1 MSRIKRISYAITPEG
16 HRANAIKQAIDLR
29 DRVLSIVDD
38 SNFSTSTARKI
49 TKKAA
54 FSVVMRS
61 LEASK
66 RLPLSLREHLA
77 MKELNN
83 YIALAKHNKS
93 DFFYATNTD
102 LLPISHPRSTRE
114 HSMTASALRIS
125 RSRWFAADPRITDER
140 AKAVLASAFESV
152 PGSVEHLYYSSILL
166 SLPQGI
172 VPGDALIAA
181 TDGNSSES
189 RSARAR
195 RQRRDRKGRFAYEGG
210 GIRAL
215 IRRASGEI
223 FSISGRVVANAKNSR
238 DVEVEFPDG
247 KIAQVNPAKGEYV
260 KAVLPTPD
268 GYSPKPIVP
277 SVSDEVINEK
287 DLVFLDAPNGWVKD
301 EAFKDFGDKV
311 ERYVDSNKEFV
322 VFASKKDDGTKD
334 YQILNAK
341 SAEEI
346 DVVNTWAEVQ
356 DRLEGKEDQILN
368 PKARLP
374 KQQAAPVET
383 EGGFEYNYPDK
394 AYKIRQD
401 SEYDVQGRV
410 DEESPDFTDDP
421 VELAQNQDE
430 RDLLAALEQA
440 VSPGEGGENA
450 LGVGALPFG
459 KGDEFVP
466 AEAIFFALQEA
477 GMDAPMELAK
487 IYDKK
492 LGNNANEKA
501 LNDFRKKEEV
511 VSGNTPELAESF
523 KKVTEQNPDLEPP
536 TEEPKFDAKK
546 ADLAPLPALLEGLS
560 EKELEQFM
568 ETKDHIPYLPKN
580 EEIEMPQSYNPL
592 SPEPFA
598 AWKEVTAE
606 NPDAILPEGF
616 SDNPVYLAQEIPT
629 NDLLKELRRSV
640 EPGNEVPGAAVIALP
655 TEDGEDFVA
664 NVPGEAVRDAL
675 QLKGVDTNAELKKI
689 ADEGFAGQKDEPIAS
704 VPTFPVRENYLP
716 GAMPDAAGRKRAQDA
731 QPGLPK
737 DGDKSYR
744 DPEKAIDMGGLGIKV
759 GDRVLHRGK
768 YKTVKRVDGEGLYR
782 MVFFEEEF
790 PGENNYLVVGIK
802 QHSVKRPLENDGPE
816 TVDAD
821 GEKVIKLDGNR
832 VGTHE
837 FDGVE
842 MKKVFG
848 KWVMVNGMGGR
859 KFGKYDT
866 LEDAVKAIK
875 ESRGD
880 KPTPVA
886 ELPLDTSADTDSKK
900 LPDGYFIYRK
910 DSEISPDL
918 AGISIEKDG
927 EEVGFLFWNK
937 ETKVIENVEI
947 KREHRGN
954 KLAKSAWDAAKEI
967 EPELKHAEYRTPA
980 GDKFAHSTGDVVP
993 PLKPIG
999 DWTQKDLDEAQAR
1012 AESKE
1017 QKAELPVDMPVE
1029 KKPMNAYERLMAE
1042 QKAEAEAV
1050 EERVAKLKKDAED
1063 RVDEQGRS
1071 VPEGWGFIAKNR
1083 PNFGQVDRPDNY
1095 FNVYG
1100 NNNFEASVDADGKIT
1115 VKDRNGLL
1123 PDKSYDNWEDLQADL
1138 ENQKSEYSAAA
1149 RERVREIAKKYG
1161 YSDEQIAAFDS
1172 MSQQELADFFANPEN
1187 HTKAYTEALDDLA
1200 NSSAI
1205 DLPNPQQKAR
1215 WAQMRKDEK
1224 ILAQAGDAPSKS
1236 AENPLIQKPALDRLV
1251 LEIDKN
1257 DGYEANGLN
1266 FRINTEAFGAKADNI
1281 EVTPIN
1287 WEPGDP
1293 IVARIDMDGGVD
1305 WENDAQYDKYAEAF
1319 NQAIQGLNPPKTAD
1333 PLKES
1338 KELSEGDKAVIKN
1351 NAFVEENAG
1360 TLQPTEARN
1369 LKVGDFMWNAFFGRY
1384 EEILA
1389 MEPADMGRIKF
1400 TVFNVYNN
1408 KEEVRYFEM
1417 DSPLRNVRRP
1427 GIEDQAEPIPSAK
1440 AAPRGGKRKEI
1451 KRKPLGERIVGKEGR
1466 KVGGNVD
1473 AEGFY
1478 KDENGVPLKPGDVVV
1493 YHEEKNEK
1501 AKVWKRGVVKALVGA
1516 QVTEGE
1522 KAGAMVRKGVLYLD
1536 NLIVQWE
1543 GEDAEWAIKQG
1554 GREMKAKNLIRQEG
1568 EIGDIPLPDFRGG
1581 RAVPN
1586 AGRLVAP
1593 DAIADDFKFAVPLME
1608 PVVRKDKDEDL
1619 EEQIRRAMDAGD
1631 EVSFNYNGKTRYVK
1645 PVKIWKNPVNNN
1657 VNVTAVENGEI
1668 KNFTISKM
1676 GYIEDPEG
1684 AALKR
1689 PAQAPAPEA
1698 KVEVPEAA
1706 EDKMNEIVAPTF
1718 DAIDEKQIRDGI
1730 ADIVNQI
1737 RLRRDF
1743 YSKKGGWEGKTNA
1756 GTIDNAEVAIKAF
1769 SSSFNVDNPAEWE
1782 VEALEKAARRIR
1794 RVGEGMEPLADALDN
1809 LKKILKDEK
1818 RRAVLDKAAPEVA
1831 EIDLE
1836 LGNNF
1841 ADLENKEEIIKGFKF
1856 IAGKLPK
1863 EKNYRAPENLRKARG
1878 AIDSIN
1884 EAFDSGAQVDE
1895 IKDYNIDIA
1904 IRRLDREIENPVA
1917 TILAEKLKALQKD
1930 LETQRQA
1937 LIDKRLNMPLPELPP
1952 VENIDNAGFEKV
1964 VNEIIQRMPRKGND
1978 SVVGIRFQLANY
1990 VLPRVKNGFIDIED
2004 LPLPELD
2011 KAINDLRNVGGLDAK
2026 YSEFADILEKYKKDI
2041 DSRGGQ
2047 DGAIGAEP
2055 VNKINPEEVANQRV
2069 AENANAFGADE
2080 NVRKI
2085 LADDLVVDN
2094 DPLLQPF
2101 AEEIKEFFADAEP
2114 KALAKLSAPA
2124 RQALNKFVAKTLKDP
2139 NKAAFP
2145 SDPDERKA
2153 AEQNLANLAF
2163 QLREEKL
2170 AFAPNSNDLGVGNE
2184 ILDIDV
2190 SEMKKF
2196 ADFLLNNSID
2206 RARLKINGQKTAFD
2220 IIPFKGDDKGVNI
2233 TYMLIHRETGRKF
2246 IIKKDTMVGERGAD
2260 AEIAS
2265 AKLALALNI
2274 AGAYKVVRHNKNKD
2288 VVITA
2293 YAGEMLDLV
2302 EDPKRVGDT
2311 KFVSDHSGAA
2321 RQGALVDVIGLA
2333 IMDAILVNGDRHR
2346 SNLLVGRL
2354 KNLEG
2359 VNDPD
2364 NLEEVQFMP
2373 IDHGL
2378 AAIIVRGRNES
2389 PENYI
2394 DGASGDDSHRRA
2406 VNIAAKLI
2414 DLIGVDVY
2422 KQINDMTI
2430 QQAVQALQRERGS
2443 DISDA
2448 DLDLI
2453 ISRLELLR
2461 GIDNSKWKQILK
2473 KR

>member
-29 DRVLSIVDD
+29 DKVLSIVDD

-66 RLPLSLREHLA
+66 GLPLSLREHLA

-93 DFFYATNTD
+93 DFFYASNTD

-152 PGSVEHLYYSSILL
+152 PGSVEHLYYTSILL
-166 SLPQGI
+166 SLPQGT

-215 IRRASGEI
+215 IRRANGEI

-247 KIAQVNPAKGEYV
+247 KIAQINPAKGEYI

-277 SVSDEVINEK
+277 SVSEEVIDEK

-334 YQILNAK
+334 YQILNAS

-368 PKARLP
+368 QKAGLP
-374 KQQAAPVET
+374 KQQVAPVENK
-383 EGGFEYNYPDK
+383 GGFEYNYPDN
-394 AYKIRQD
+394 AYKIKQD

-421 VELAQNQDE
+421 VELAQRQDE

-440 VSPGEGGENA
+440 VSPGEDGENA

-492 LGNNANEKA
+492 LGNNSNEKA
-501 LNDFRKKEEV
+501 LNDFRKKAEV

-523 KKVTEQNPDLEPP
+523 KKVTEQNPDLELP
-536 TEEPKFDAKK
+536 TEEPKFDAKE
-546 ADLAPLPALLEGLS
+546 AESAPLPALLEGLS
-560 EKELEQFM
+560 QKELEQFM

-580 EEIEMPQSYNPL
+580 EEIEMPEGYNPL

-606 NPDAILPEGF
+606 NPDPVLPEGF

-640 EPGNEVPGAAVIALP
+640 EPGNEVPGAAVITLP

-689 ADEGFAGQKDEPIAS
+689 ADEGFVGQREEPI
-704 VPTFPVRENYLP
+704 
-716 GAMPDAAGRKRAQDA
+716 
-731 QPGLPK
+731 
-737 DGDKSYR
+737 
-744 DPEKAIDMGGLGIKV
+744 
-759 GDRVLHRGK
+759 
-768 YKTVKRVDGEGLYR
+768 
-782 MVFFEEEF
+782 
-790 PGENNYLVVGIK
+790 
-802 QHSVKRPLENDGPE
+802 
-816 TVDAD
+816 
-821 GEKVIKLDGNR
+821 
-832 VGTHE
+832 
-837 FDGVE
+837 
-842 MKKVFG
+842 
-848 KWVMVNGMGGR
+848 
-859 KFGKYDT
+859 
-866 LEDAVKAIK
+866 
-875 ESRGD
+875 
-880 KPTPVA
+880 A
-886 ELPLDTSADTDSKK
+886 ELPLD
-900 LPDGYFIYRK
+900 
-910 DSEISPDL
+910 
-918 AGISIEKDG
+918 
-927 EEVGFLFWNK
+927 
-937 ETKVIENVEI
+937 
-947 KREHRGN
+947 
-954 KLAKSAWDAAKEI
+954 
-967 EPELKHAEYRTPA
+967 EPA
-980 GDKFAHSTGDVVP
+980 
-993 PLKPIG
+993 
-999 DWTQKDLDEAQAR
+999 
-1012 AESKE
+1012 
-1017 QKAELPVDMPVE
+1017 E

-1050 EERVAKLKKDAED
+1050 QERVAKLKKDAED
-1063 RVDEQGRS
+1063 RIDEQGRS
-1071 VPEGWGFIAKNR
+1071 VPEGWGFIAKNK

-1100 NNNFEASVDADGKIT
+1100 NNNFEASIDANGKIT
-1115 VKDRNGLL
+1115 VKDRNGLI

-1138 ENQKSEYSAAA
+1138 ANQKSEYSSAA

-1187 HTKAYTEALDDLA
+1187 HTPAYAEALDDLA

-1205 DLPNPQQKAR
+1205 DLPNAAQKQR
-1215 WAQMRKDEK
+1215 WAEMRANEK
-1224 ILAQAGDAPSKS
+1224 ILAQAGDAPSEKAPEAEKPVDGLPLTGEILNGKVKYSIGDKKQTNDVTYRILNLKGDTSSLTEKINKLKS
-1236 AENPLIQKPALDRLV
+1236 RNFIVTGEDGGDLQIQVQRDKKRFPAPGNVKEDIDDILKQLDAPSKNAPIDDEALLDRRLAGESLDV
-1251 LEIDKN
+1251 VAEDLGIPREEVRRREMDALRKRR
-1257 DGYEANGLN
+1257 EANPELPPPS
-1266 FRINTEAFGAKADNI
+1266 E
-1281 EVTPIN
+1281 
-1287 WEPGDP
+1287 EP
-1293 IVARIDMDGGVD
+1293 
-1305 WENDAQYDKYAEAF
+1305 K
-1319 NQAIQGLNPPKTAD
+1319 
-1333 PLKES
+1333 S

-1351 NAFVEENAG
+1351 NAFVEESAG

-1389 MEPADMGRIKF
+1389 METADMGRIKF

-1440 AAPRGGKRKEI
+1440 GAPRGGKRKEI

-1501 AKVWKRGVVKALVGA
+1501 AKVWKRGVIKALVGA

-1522 KAGAMVRKGVLYLD
+1522 KAGGMVRKGVLYLD

-1593 DAIADDFKFAVPLME
+1593 DAVADDKFAVPLME
-1608 PVVRKDKDEDL
+1608 PIVRKDKDKDL
-1619 EEQIRRAMDAGD
+1619 EEQIRRAIDAGD

-1645 PVKIWKNPVNNN
+1645 PIKIWNNPINDNI
-1657 VNVTAVENGEI
+1657 NVTAIENGEI

-1689 PAQAPAPEA
+1689 PAPAPEA
-1698 KVEVPEAA
+1698 P
-1706 EDKMNEIVAPTF
+1706 
-1718 DAIDEKQIRDGI
+1718 
-1730 ADIVNQI
+1730 
-1737 RLRRDF
+1737 
-1743 YSKKGGWEGKTNA
+1743 
-1756 GTIDNAEVAIKAF
+1756 
-1769 SSSFNVDNPAEWE
+1769 
-1782 VEALEKAARRIR
+1782 
-1794 RVGEGMEPLADALDN
+1794 
-1809 LKKILKDEK
+1809 
-1818 RRAVLDKAAPEVA
+1818 KAAPEMPEDIVKKTVK
-1831 EIDLE
+1831 DLNGGQFE
-1836 LGNNF
+1836 LSLIKIGDVYEGAVINKQNGNVQIVVRDKNEQN
-1841 ADLENKEEIIKGFKF
+1841 ARVDLAR
-1856 IAGKLPK
+1856 AGDYIQQAAAGDEAMNDGVIPNLDKVNETPAPK
-1863 EKNYRAPENLRKARG
+1863 SSPPALMEKPEKPKPKQDAPRRVFNG
-1878 AIDSIN
+1878 N
-1884 EAFDSGAQVDE
+1884 VFD
-1895 IKDYNIDIA
+1895 KN
-1904 IRRLDREIENPVA
+1904 DREFYLTIIFNQINNEFEANAFPAGQEKGQVIAKSKMLGDVQAVLNRFIEDVVNAEDGNKVLRSYAGIPEPEVQPVL
-1917 TILAEKLKALQKD
+1917 TRD
-1930 LETQRQA
+1930 T
-1937 LIDKRLNMPLPELPP
+1937 DVVPELPEKQTFDLKSAKARAREIKAALLDKEFLDVP
-1952 VENIDNAGFEKV
+1952 TPEGWDVVRVKENLEFRKKRLAEHIGPDDVDRRQGARFAADMKRAASYAKGLGWFEEAKQLEALAGLQKEIPLRKMDAEFDAKVAELEKLFPEMYALNKDIEVKLGWMGDERRQVLRKQFDNAIIYPDAFNPIFRNAVIGIQPNIDELIQIAKAKLPDNEAAPIIERLQKVKAGF
-1964 VNEIIQRMPRKGND
+1964 QAFGD
-1978 SVVGIRFQLANY
+1978 
-1990 VLPRVKNGFIDIED
+1990 LPK
-2004 LPLPELD
+2004 LPLP
-2011 KAINDLRNVGGLDAK
+2011 
-2026 YSEFADILEKYKKDI
+2026 
-2041 DSRGGQ
+2041 Q
-2047 DGAIGAEP
+2047 IGSDE
-2055 VNKINPEEVANQRV
+2055 ANQYV
-2069 AENANAFGADE
+2069 AKVAREFEGIGNDAFFDANGRFRLNRGDIVWGDWKFKSNISAGINKLLVLENSITKE
-2080 NVRKI
+2080 VIIIKY
-2085 LADDLVVDN
+2085 DN
-2094 DPLLQPF
+2094 DKYNNNPVF
-2101 AEEIKEFFADAEP
+2101 KGNGIKAEE
-2114 KALAKLSAPA
+2114 
-2124 RQALNKFVAKTLKDP
+2124 
-2139 NKAAFP
+2139 
-2145 SDPDERKA
+2145 
-2153 AEQNLANLAF
+2153 
-2163 QLREEKL
+2163 
-2170 AFAPNSNDLGVGNE
+2170 
-2184 ILDIDV
+2184 
-2190 SEMKKF
+2190 M
-2196 ADFLLNNSID
+2196 
-2206 RARLKINGQKTAFD
+2206 
-2220 IIPFKGDDKGVNI
+2220 VNI
-2233 TYMLIHRETGRKF
+2233 
-2246 IIKKDTMVGERGAD
+2246 
-2260 AEIAS
+2260 
-2265 AKLALALNI
+2265 
-2274 AGAYKVVRHNKNKD
+2274 
-2288 VVITA
+2288 
-2293 YAGEMLDLV
+2293 
-2302 EDPKRVGDT
+2302 
-2311 KFVSDHSGAA
+2311 
-2321 RQGALVDVIGLA
+2321 
-2333 IMDAILVNGDRHR
+2333 
-2346 SNLLVGRL
+2346 
-2354 KNLEG
+2354 
-2359 VNDPD
+2359 
-2364 NLEEVQFMP
+2364 
-2373 IDHGL
+2373 
-2378 AAIIVRGRNES
+2378 
-2389 PENYI
+2389 
-2394 DGASGDDSHRRA
+2394 
-2406 VNIAAKLI
+2406 
-2414 DLIGVDVY
+2414 
-2422 KQINDMTI
+2422 
-2430 QQAVQALQRERGS
+2430 
-2443 DISDA
+2443 
-2448 DLDLI
+2448 
-2453 ISRLELLR
+2453 
-2461 GIDNSKWKQILK
+2461 
-2473 KR
+2473 

>member
-1 MSRIKRISYAITPEG
+1 MSYVITPEG
-16 HRANAIKQAIDLR
+16 HRANAIKQAADLR
-29 DRVLSIVDD
+29 DKVLSIVDD
-38 SNFSTSTARKI
+38 ANFSTSTARKI

-61 LEASK
+61 LEESK
-66 RLPLSLREHLA
+66 CLPLSLREHLA
-77 MKELNN
+77 MKELNS

-93 DFFYATNTD
+93 DFFYAANAD

-125 RSRWFAADPRITDER
+125 RSRWFAADPRITDEK
-140 AKAVLASAFESV
+140 AKAVLASAFESM
-152 PGSVEHLYYSSILL
+152 PGSVEHLYYTSILL

-172 VPGDALIAA
+172 IPGDALIAA
-181 TDGNSSES
+181 TDGNSFES

-195 RQRRDRKGRFAYEGG
+195 RQRRDRKGQFAYEGG

-215 IRRASGEI
+215 IRRLNGEI
-223 FSISGRVVANAKNSR
+223 FSVSGRVVANAKNSR

-277 SVSDEVINEK
+277 SASEEVINEK

-301 EAFKDFGDKV
+301 KTFKDFGDKV
-311 ERYVDSNKEFV
+311 QRYVDSNKEFV
-322 VFASKKDDGTKD
+322 VFASEKDDGTKD

-341 SAEEI
+341 SAEQI
-346 DVVNTWAEVQ
+346 DVVKTWADVQ
-356 DRLEGKEDQILN
+356 DRLEGKEDQLLDS
-368 PKARLP
+368 KARLP
-374 KQQAAPVET
+374 KQQNAPVET
-383 EGGFEYNYPDK
+383 KGGFQYNYPDN

-421 VELAQNQDE
+421 VELAQKQDE

-440 VSPGEGGENA
+440 VSPGDDGENA

-511 VSGNTPELAESF
+511 VSGNAPELAESF
-523 KKVTEQNPDLEPP
+523 KKVTEQNPDLELP
-536 TEEPKFDAKK
+536 TEEPKFDAKE
-546 ADLAPLPALLEGLS
+546 AESAPLPALLEGLS
-560 EKELEQFM
+560 QKELEQFV

-580 EEIEMPQSYNPL
+580 EEIEMPQGYNPL

-606 NPDAILPEGF
+606 NPDAVLPEGF

-655 TEDGEDFVA
+655 TEDGEDFIA

-675 QLKGVDTNAELKKI
+675 QLQGVDTNAEIKKI
-689 ADEGFAGQKDEPIAS
+689 ADEGFVGQKDE
-704 VPTFPVRENYLP
+704 
-716 GAMPDAAGRKRAQDA
+716 
-731 QPGLPK
+731 
-737 DGDKSYR
+737 
-744 DPEKAIDMGGLGIKV
+744 
-759 GDRVLHRGK
+759 
-768 YKTVKRVDGEGLYR
+768 
-782 MVFFEEEF
+782 
-790 PGENNYLVVGIK
+790 
-802 QHSVKRPLENDGPE
+802 
-816 TVDAD
+816 
-821 GEKVIKLDGNR
+821 
-832 VGTHE
+832 
-837 FDGVE
+837 
-842 MKKVFG
+842 
-848 KWVMVNGMGGR
+848 
-859 KFGKYDT
+859 
-866 LEDAVKAIK
+866 
-875 ESRGD
+875 
-880 KPTPVA
+880 PVA
-886 ELPLDTSADTDSKK
+886 ELPLDA
-900 LPDGYFIYRK
+900 P
-910 DSEISPDL
+910 
-918 AGISIEKDG
+918 A
-927 EEVGFLFWNK
+927 EE
-937 ETKVIENVEI
+937 
-947 KREHRGN
+947 
-954 KLAKSAWDAAKEI
+954 
-967 EPELKHAEYRTPA
+967 
-980 GDKFAHSTGDVVP
+980 
-993 PLKPIG
+993 
-999 DWTQKDLDEAQAR
+999 
-1012 AESKE
+1012 
-1017 QKAELPVDMPVE
+1017 
-1029 KKPMNAYERLMAE
+1029 KPMNAYERLMAE
-1042 QKAEAEAV
+1042 KKAEAEAV

-1187 HTKAYTEALDDLA
+1187 HTQAYAEALDDLA

-1205 DLPNPQQKAR
+1205 DLPNAAQKQR

-1224 ILAQAGDAPSKS
+1224 ILAQAGDAPSEK
-1236 AENPLIQKPALDRLV
+1236 AAFVGEYKPTADQIVELQKGVAELDWLDDGIMFLKPDDGGPRAEAPIEIYDDNGMAGDGPFAKIDVDGNFEWKDEQAYNKYADRLKEILDGGLEGIGDNQAAPEPQEIDNVPVEQEKLDDNKPAEDKTYVEENP
-1251 LEIDKN
+1251 E
-1257 DGYEANGLN
+1257 
-1266 FRINTEAFGAKADNI
+1266 
-1281 EVTPIN
+1281 
-1287 WEPGDP
+1287 
-1293 IVARIDMDGGVD
+1293 
-1305 WENDAQYDKYAEAF
+1305 
-1319 NQAIQGLNPPKTAD
+1319 
-1333 PLKES
+1333 
-1338 KELSEGDKAVIKN
+1338 VIKV
-1351 NAFVEENAG
+1351 NAFVEANAG
-1360 TLQPTEARN
+1360 RLAPIKARDV
-1369 LKVGDFMWNAFFGRY
+1369 KRGDFLWNNFNKVY
-1384 EEILA
+1384 EEILDIQ
-1389 MEPADMGRIKF
+1389 PAPFNRVRFLIKDPR
-1400 TVFNVYNN
+1400 NQ
-1408 KEEVRYFEM
+1408 KEYFRFFERR
-1417 DSPLRNVRRP
+1417 SPIRNMRRP
-1427 GIEDQAEPIPSAK
+1427 GTGEVSEGFK
-1440 AAPRGGKRKEI
+1440 VAPEENRGDGPKRGRAL
-1451 KRKPLGERIVGKEGR
+1451 RKPLAERVQAVPGR
-1466 KVGGNVD
+1466 AVGGF
-1473 AEGFY
+1473 AYREGFY
-1478 KDENGVPLKPGDVVV
+1478 KDKNGIPLKPGDRIR
-1493 YHEEKNEK
+1493 HGNAKKNEMYGE
-1501 AKVWKRGVVKALVGA
+1501 GVVIVRAGDQIEEAAGVGGIGRDGK
-1516 QVTEGE
+1516 V
-1522 KAGAMVRKGVLYLD
+1522 YLD
-1536 NLIVQWE
+1536 YVWVQIPGEAGPRLWKARMIV
-1543 GEDAEWAIKQG
+1543 KQ
-1554 GREMKAKNLIRQEG
+1554 
-1568 EIGDIPLPDFRGG
+1568 PD
-1581 RAVPN
+1581 N
-1586 AGRLVAP
+1586 AGPEEAAP
-1593 DAIADDFKFAVPLME
+1593 NAIADDKFAIPLMK
-1608 PVVRKDKDEDL
+1608 PVVGKDKDKDL

-1645 PVKIWKNPVNNN
+1645 PVKIWKNPVNDN
-1657 VNVTAVENGEI
+1657 VNVTAIENGEI
-1668 KNFTISKM
+1668 KNFTIGKM
-1676 GYIEDPEG
+1676 EYIADPEG
-1684 AALKR
+1684 AAVER
-1689 PAQAPAPEA
+1689 PEVAPAPEA
-1698 KVEVPEAA
+1698 KAEVPKVAKDE
-1706 EDKMNEIVAPTF
+1706 MNEIVAPTF

-1730 ADIVNQI
+1730 ADIMNQV

-1743 YSKKGGWEGKTNA
+1743 YSKKGGWEGKNNA

-1769 SSSFNVDNPAEWE
+1769 LSSFNVDNPAEWE
-1782 VEALEKAARRIR
+1782 IDALEKAARRIR

-1809 LKKILKDEK
+1809 LKKILKDGK

-1831 EIDLE
+1831 EINLE
-1836 LGNNF
+1836 LGVNF
-1841 ADLENKEEIIKGFKF
+1841 DDLGNTEEVKKGFKF
-1856 IAGKLPK
+1856 IADKLPK
-1863 EKNYRAPENLRKARG
+1863 ARNYRAAENLRKARE
-1878 AIDSIN
+1878 AIDNIN
-1884 EAFDSGAQVDE
+1884 EALDAGGQVDE
-1895 IKDYNIDIA
+1895 IKDYYLDKA
-1904 IRRLDREIENPVA
+1904 IRRLNIETENPVA

-1964 VNEIIQRMPRKGND
+1964 LNEIIQRMPRKDND
-1978 SVVGIRFQLANY
+1978 PVVGIRFQLANY

-2069 AENANAFGADE
+2069 AENANAFAANE

-2094 DPLLQPF
+2094 DPILQPF

-2139 NKAAFP
+2139 NNAALP

-2153 AEQNLANLAF
+2153 VEKNLANLAF

-2170 AFAPNSNDLGVGNE
+2170 AFAPNSNDLGVGSE
-2184 ILDIDV
+2184 ILDMDMN
-2190 SEMKKF
+2190 EMKKF
-2196 ADFLLNNSID
+2196 ADFLLNNNID
-2206 RARLKINGQKTAFD
+2206 RARLKIKGQKTGFD
-2220 IIPFKGDDKGVNI
+2220 IIPLRGEDKGINT

-2246 IIKKDTMVGERGAD
+2246 IVKNDTMIGERGAD
-2260 AEIAS
+2260 AEIAAS
-2265 AKLALALNI
+2265 KLARALNI
-2274 AGAYKVVRHNKNKD
+2274 AGAYQVVRHNKNKD
-2288 VVITA
+2288 VIITA
-2293 YAGEMLDLV
+2293 FAGEMLDLDG
-2302 EDPKRVGDT
+2302 DPERIGDT
-2311 KFVSDHSGAA
+2311 DFLSDHRKAA
-2321 RQGALVDVIGLA
+2321 QQGAFVDIIGLA

-2354 KNLEG
+2354 KNLDG

-2364 NLEEVQFMP
+2364 NLEGVQFIP

-2378 AAIIVRGRNES
+2378 AAIIVKGRNES
-2389 PENYI
+2389 PDNYI
-2394 DGASGDDSHRRA
+2394 EGASGNDTHRKA
-2406 VNIAAKLI
+2406 VNIAARLI
-2414 DLIGVDVY
+2414 DLVGVDVY